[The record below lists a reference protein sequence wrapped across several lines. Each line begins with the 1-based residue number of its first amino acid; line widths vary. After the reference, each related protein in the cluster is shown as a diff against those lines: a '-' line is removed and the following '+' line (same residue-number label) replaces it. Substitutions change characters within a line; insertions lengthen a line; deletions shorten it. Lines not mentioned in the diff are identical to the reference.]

1 MSTTTKATSKPA
13 SAKSTVEAPA
23 KKAVDAPV
31 KAVDAPVKAVEKKV
45 ADAPV
50 KKVAEKK
57 VVDAPVKV
65 VDAPVKV
72 ADAPVKVADAP
83 VKTAKKEKKESSATD
98 SAVASA
104 LGASA
109 SEAVEVEKVRR
120 VVNNEEIEKSFDE
133 LTASLETE
141 LKALRDDKN
150 HSVGIRYLRS
160 LARQVKSLKTDCFR
174 LLSRKVRK
182 PSARN
187 GNSGFMK
194 SVKITADMA
203 KFCNFKVDL
212 LVSRVDVTKAICN
225 YVKEKN
231 LQNPADRRQFTP
243 DEKLATLLG
252 VKDVITYYTL
262 QKHIQKH
269 FPKA

>member
-1 MSTTTKATSKPA
+1 MSAKTASTKPA
-13 SAKSTVEAPA
+13 TKSTASTAEAPA
-23 KKAVDAPV
+23 KKAV
-31 KAVDAPVKAVEKKV
+31 EKKT
-45 ADAPV
+45 ADAPA

-57 VVDAPVKV
+57 PATTDANAKP
-65 VDAPVKV
+65 
-72 ADAPVKVADAP
+72 
-83 VKTAKKEKKESSATD
+83 AKKAKTEKKESSATD

-104 LGASA
+104 LAAS
-109 SEAVEVEKVRR
+109 SVDGEKVRR

-133 LTASLETE
+133 LYNSLETE
-141 LKALRDDKN
+141 LKSLREDKN

-160 LARQVKSLKTDCFR
+160 LARQVKSLKADCFR

-194 SVKITADMA
+194 SVKISADMA
-203 KFCNFKVDL
+203 KFCNFKADQ

>member
-1 MSTTTKATSKPA
+1 LLLKNNHKYKNKMSAKTASTKTASTTKSTA
-13 SAKSTVEAPA
+13 SAAEVPA
-23 KKAVDAPV
+23 K
-31 KAVDAPVKAVEKKV
+31 KAVEKKV
-45 ADAPV
+45 ADAPA
-50 KKVAEKK
+50 KVAKK
-57 VVDAPVKV
+57 PATTDANTKP
-65 VDAPVKV
+65 
-72 ADAPVKVADAP
+72 
-83 VKTAKKEKKESSATD
+83 AKKAKTEKKESSATD

-104 LGASA
+104 LAAS
-109 SEAVEVEKVRR
+109 SSDGEKVRR

-133 LTASLETE
+133 LYNSLETE
-141 LKALRDDKN
+141 LKSLREDKN

-160 LARQVKSLKTDCFR
+160 LARQVKSLKADCFR

-194 SVKITADMA
+194 SVKISADMA
-203 KFCNFKVDL
+203 KFCNFKADQ

-252 VKDVITYYTL
+252 VKEVITYYTL

>member
-1 MSTTTKATSKPA
+1 MSAKTASTKPA
-13 SAKSTVEAPA
+13 STASTKSTASTAEAPS
-23 KKAVDAPV
+23 K
-31 KAVDAPVKAVEKKV
+31 KAVEKKT
-45 ADAPV
+45 ADAPA

-57 VVDAPVKV
+57 PATTDANTKP
-65 VDAPVKV
+65 
-72 ADAPVKVADAP
+72 
-83 VKTAKKEKKESSATD
+83 AKKAKTEKKESSATD

-104 LGASA
+104 LAAS
-109 SEAVEVEKVRR
+109 SSDGEKVRR

-133 LTASLETE
+133 LYNSLETE
-141 LKALRDDKN
+141 LKSLREDKN

-160 LARQVKSLKTDCFR
+160 LARQVKSLKADCFR

-194 SVKITADMA
+194 SVKISADMA
-203 KFCNFKVDL
+203 KFCNFKADQ

-252 VKDVITYYTL
+252 VKEVITYYTL

>member
-1 MSTTTKATSKPA
+1 MSAKTASTKTASTTKSTA
-13 SAKSTVEAPA
+13 SAAEVPA
-23 KKAVDAPV
+23 K
-31 KAVDAPVKAVEKKV
+31 KAVEKKV
-45 ADAPV
+45 ADAPA
-50 KKVAEKK
+50 KVAKK
-57 VVDAPVKV
+57 PATTDANTKP
-65 VDAPVKV
+65 
-72 ADAPVKVADAP
+72 
-83 VKTAKKEKKESSATD
+83 AKKAKTEKKESSVTD

-104 LGASA
+104 LAAS
-109 SEAVEVEKVRR
+109 SSDGEKVRR

-133 LTASLETE
+133 LYNSLETE
-141 LKALRDDKN
+141 LKSLREDKT

-160 LARQVKSLKTDCFR
+160 LARQVKNLKADCFR

-194 SVKITADMA
+194 SVKITSDMA
-203 KFCNFKVDL
+203 KFCNFKADQ

-252 VKDVITYYTL
+252 VKEVITYYTL

>member
-1 MSTTTKATSKPA
+1 
-13 SAKSTVEAPA
+13 
-23 KKAVDAPV
+23 
-31 KAVDAPVKAVEKKV
+31 
-45 ADAPV
+45 
-50 KKVAEKK
+50 
-57 VVDAPVKV
+57 
-65 VDAPVKV
+65 
-72 ADAPVKVADAP
+72 
-83 VKTAKKEKKESSATD
+83 
-98 SAVASA
+98 
-104 LGASA
+104 
-109 SEAVEVEKVRR
+109 
-120 VVNNEEIEKSFDE
+120 
-133 LTASLETE
+133 
-141 LKALRDDKN
+141 
-150 HSVGIRYLRS
+150 
-160 LARQVKSLKTDCFR
+160 
-174 LLSRKVRK
+174 
-182 PSARN
+182 
-187 GNSGFMK
+187 MK

>member
-1 MSTTTKATSKPA
+1 MLLKNNHKYKNKMSAKTASTKST
-13 SAKSTVEAPA
+13 SAKSTASAAEAPA
-23 KKAVDAPV
+23 KKV
-31 KAVDAPVKAVEKKV
+31 AVEKKAVEAPSKV
-45 ADAPV
+45 AE

-57 VVDAPVKV
+57 PDANTKP
-65 VDAPVKV
+65 
-72 ADAPVKVADAP
+72 
-83 VKTAKKEKKESSATD
+83 AKKAKADKKESSATD

-104 LGASA
+104 LAPST
-109 SEAVEVEKVRR
+109 VEGDKPRR

-133 LTASLETE
+133 LTVSLEAE
-141 LKALRDDKN
+141 LKSLREDKA

-160 LARQVKSLKTDCFR
+160 LARQVKSLKADCFR

-194 SVKITADMA
+194 SVKISADMA
-203 KFCNFKVDL
+203 KFCNFKVDQ

-252 VKDVITYYTL
+252 VKEVITYYTL

>member
-1 MSTTTKATSKPA
+1 MSAKTASTKTASTTKSTA
-13 SAKSTVEAPA
+13 SAAEVPA
-23 KKAVDAPV
+23 KKAV
-31 KAVDAPVKAVEKKV
+31 EKKT
-45 ADAPV
+45 ADAPA

-57 VVDAPVKV
+57 PATTDANTKP
-65 VDAPVKV
+65 
-72 ADAPVKVADAP
+72 
-83 VKTAKKEKKESSATD
+83 AKKAKTEKKESSATD

-104 LGASA
+104 LAAS
-109 SEAVEVEKVRR
+109 SSDGEKVRR

-133 LTASLETE
+133 LYNSLETE
-141 LKALRDDKN
+141 LKSLREDKN

-160 LARQVKSLKTDCFR
+160 LARQVKSLKADCFR

-194 SVKITADMA
+194 SVKISADMA
-203 KFCNFKVDL
+203 KFCNFKADQ

-252 VKDVITYYTL
+252 VKEVITYYTL

>member
-1 MSTTTKATSKPA
+1 MLLKNNHKYKNKMSAKTASTKTASTTKSTA
-13 SAKSTVEAPA
+13 SAAEVPA
-23 KKAVDAPV
+23 K
-31 KAVDAPVKAVEKKV
+31 KAVEKKV
-45 ADAPV
+45 ADAPA
-50 KKVAEKK
+50 KVAKK
-57 VVDAPVKV
+57 PATTDANTKP
-65 VDAPVKV
+65 
-72 ADAPVKVADAP
+72 
-83 VKTAKKEKKESSATD
+83 AKKAKTEKKESSVTD

-104 LGASA
+104 LAAS
-109 SEAVEVEKVRR
+109 SSDGEKVRR

-133 LTASLETE
+133 LYNSLETE
-141 LKALRDDKN
+141 LKSLREDKN

-160 LARQVKSLKTDCFR
+160 LARQVKSLKADCFR

-194 SVKITADMA
+194 SVKISADMA
-203 KFCNFKVDL
+203 KFCNFKVDQ

-252 VKDVITYYTL
+252 VKEVITYYTL